1 MGGKIHLSER
11 VKIMPQAML
20 VSLRNGIIEI
30 GEATEI
36 SMYSRVASMGYVK
49 IGKHVLTGPH
59 VFIADYNHEYHDPTK
74 PVMYQGN
81 SFVPKENGEPNLII
95 DDGTWIGTNVVIV
108 GNVRV
113 GKQCV
118 IGANSVV
125 TKDIPD
131 YSVAAGIPCRVIK
144 QYDFEK
150 KEWVRV

>member
-74 PVMYQGN
+74 PVMYQGY
-81 SFVPKENGEPNLII
+81 ITI
-95 DDGTWIGTNVVIV
+95 T
-108 GNVRV
+108 
-113 GKQCV
+113 
-118 IGANSVV
+118 A
-125 TKDIPD
+125 
-131 YSVAAGIPCRVIK
+131 
-144 QYDFEK
+144 
-150 KEWVRV
+150 